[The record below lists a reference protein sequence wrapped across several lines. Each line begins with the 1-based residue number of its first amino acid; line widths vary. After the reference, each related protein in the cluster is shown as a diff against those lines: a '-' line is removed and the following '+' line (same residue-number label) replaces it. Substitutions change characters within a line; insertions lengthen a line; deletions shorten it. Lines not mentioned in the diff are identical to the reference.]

1 MKFFLRSRFYLI
13 ILPHVFLLL
22 LLLWATSVPL
32 EQLYHYSADS
42 QGRITADQVDFQEN
56 LDQVQTL
63 IWSAI
68 IFTAV
73 IGFTIPWIISR
84 RVLNPILSIRDTI
97 RQISRGDS
105 DARVQVHSGKEF
117 EALANELNRMM
128 EHQKQEQERL
138 LGLNLTLSAISACR
152 QVMIR
157 ETDEKRLI
165 QELCRILVDIGAY
178 RMAWI
183 GYTEDGAPGTVT
195 PAAQAGYQNGNLIA
209 VSSSWA
215 ETAVSPAA
223 RAIRNRH
230 SAIVSDIFGDP
241 LFAPLQAEATRH
253 EYASIIAL
261 PLSANHQ
268 ILGALTLY
276 AENPDAF
283 GTEEARL
290 LTELA
295 DDIAYGINAIRYT
308 GDKNIHTTRYPE
320 ETKL

>member
-73 IGFTIPWIISR
+73 IGFVIPWIISR
-84 RVLNPILSIRDTI
+84 LVLNPILSIRDTI

-138 LGLNLTLSAISACR
+138 LGLNRTLSAISTCR

-157 ETDEKRLI
+157 EIDEKRLI
-165 QELCRILVDIGAY
+165 QKFCRILVDIGAY

-230 SAIVSDIFGDP
+230 SAIVSDVFGDP

-276 AENPDAF
+276 AEKPDAF

-308 GDKNIHTTRYPE
+308 GDKNILTTRYSGE
-320 ETKL
+320 SKL